1 MPTMQSL
8 LEKDKERFLNEI
20 NGLRS
25 AETLIKK
32 VDAELGRLLF
42 LYNEKE
48 ESDSVKTAAYSI
60 MQSLRASASLVDSVK
75 EAKLYSYTALN
86 EEKEKKKISP
96 KMWIFLGIGLG
107 CGAAAVILLLM
118 SVRAVQ
124 LVINLPLFAVLLAAA
139 LVCIFLAGLTAH
151 GRTRKPKSE
160 INVEIE
166 YDADKIYRHLYS
178 CTLTA
183 DRMLEEIR
191 TQETI
196 EKRKTLENEKK
207 DIDPHEIS
215 LLAQLLEDA
224 YAQRDNDFSTEVIQH
239 IKYYLHNR
247 NIDVLDE
254 GEHAW
259 FDSLPGEGGTVRP
272 AIVMDQTVL
281 KKGLVAGAKR

>member
-1 MPTMQSL
+1 MPTLQSL

-48 ESDSVKTAAYSI
+48 ESDSVKTASYSI
-60 MQSLRASASLVDSVK
+60 IQSLRASASLVDSVK

-86 EEKEKKKISP
+86 QEAEKRKISP
-96 KMWIFLGIGLG
+96 RMWVFLGIGLG
-107 CGAAAVILLLM
+107 CGVAAAILLLM

-139 LVCIFLAGLTAH
+139 LLFVFLAGLSAH
-151 GRTRKPKSE
+151 GRPRKSSSQ

-166 YDADKIYRHLYS
+166 YDADKVYRHLYS
-178 CTLTA
+178 CILTA

-196 EKRKTLENEKK
+196 DKRRTLENEKK

-224 YAQRDNDFSTEVIQH
+224 YARPDNEFSTEVIQH

-254 GEHAW
+254 GDRSW
-259 FDSLPGEGGTVRP
+259 FDTLPGEGGTVRP
-272 AIVMDQTVL
+272 AIVMDQAVL
-281 KKGLVAGAKR
+281 KKGLTAGAKL

>member
-107 CGAAAVILLLM
+107 CGVAAVILLLM
-118 SVRAVQ
+118 SIRAVQ

-166 YDADKIYRHLYS
+166 YDGDKIYRHLYS
-178 CTLTA
+178 CILTA

-191 TQETI
+191 TQDTI
-196 EKRKTLENEKK
+196 EKRKSLENEKK
-207 DIDPHEIS
+207 DVDPHEIS

-224 YAQRDNDFSTEVIQH
+224 YAQRDNDFSNEVIQH

>member
-1 MPTMQSL
+1 MPTLQSL

-48 ESDSVKTAAYSI
+48 ESDSVKTASYSI
-60 MQSLRASASLVDSVK
+60 IQSLRASASLVDSVK

-86 EEKEKKKISP
+86 QEAEKRKISP
-96 KMWIFLGIGLG
+96 RMWVFLGIGLG
-107 CGAAAVILLLM
+107 CGAAAAILLLM

-139 LVCIFLAGLTAH
+139 LLCVFLAGLSAH
-151 GRTRKPKSE
+151 GRSRKSSSQ

-166 YDADKIYRHLYS
+166 YDADKVYRHLYS
-178 CTLTA
+178 CILTA

-196 EKRKTLENEKK
+196 DKRRTLENEKK

-224 YAQRDNDFSTEVIQH
+224 YARPDNEFSTEVIQH

-247 NIDVLDE
+247 KIDVLDE
-254 GEHAW
+254 GDRSW
-259 FDSLPGEGGTVRP
+259 FDTLPGEGGTVRP
-272 AIVMDQTVL
+272 AIVMDQAVL
-281 KKGLVAGAKR
+281 KKGLTAGAKL

>member
-86 EEKEKKKISP
+86 EEKEQKKISP

-107 CGAAAVILLLM
+107 CGAAAIILMLM
-118 SVRAVQ
+118 STRAVQ
-124 LVINLPLFAVLLAAA
+124 LVINLPLFAALIAAA

-151 GRTRKPKSE
+151 SRTKKPKSE
-160 INVEIE
+160 INAEIE
-166 YDADKIYRHLYS
+166 YDGDKIYRHLYS
-178 CTLTA
+178 CILTA

-196 EKRKTLENEKK
+196 EKRESLESGKK

-224 YAQRDNDFSTEVIQH
+224 YAQRDNDFSAEVIQH

-254 GEHAW
+254 GDHAW